1 MDKLKSIY
9 ASAYAACV
17 SIIAV
22 VAMTVGTEFSPAF
35 KTWLA
40 AFTGHHWES
49 KSWASIIIFAIFFI
63 IFRFTSH
70 TVSPAQTKR
79 ALTTLEAFV
88 VLGFVGLLAFFI
100 YLFIGG

>member
-1 MDKLKSIY
+1 MDKLKAIY

-17 SIIAV
+17 SIV
-22 VAMTVGTEFSPAF
+22 VTIILTVVVEFSPTF

-40 AFTGHHWES
+40 SFTGHHWLS

-63 IFRFTSH
+63 IFRVTSR
-70 TVSPAQTKR
+70 TITPAQTKR

-88 VLGFVGLLAFFI
+88 ILGFIGLLAFFI
-100 YLFIGG
+100 YEFLGG

>member
-9 ASAYAACV
+9 ASVYAALV
-17 SIIAV
+17 SIIAL

>member
-100 YLFIGG
+100 YEFLGG